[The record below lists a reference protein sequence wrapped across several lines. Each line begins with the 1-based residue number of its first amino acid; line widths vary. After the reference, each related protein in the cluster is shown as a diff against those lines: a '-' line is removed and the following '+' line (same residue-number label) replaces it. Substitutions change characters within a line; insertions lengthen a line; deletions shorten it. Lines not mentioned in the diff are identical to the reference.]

1 MFLKKFDWISPP
13 ITLYFK
19 GEGAH
24 VSIYSG
30 ILSIIA
36 YVITFA
42 AAIYYALGFINR
54 ESPKAYFFTRYVEDA
69 GTFPVNATQMF
80 HFIQVSDPQTCL
92 VLYCLRSCSSVVD
105 HLSAHQHSVT

>member
-1 MFLKKFDWISPP
+1 MFIKKFDWISPP

-36 YVITFA
+36 YIITFA
-42 AAIYYALGFINR
+42 AAIYYVLGFINR

-80 HFIQVSDPQTCL
+80 HFIQVSNPDTNKKIPL
-92 VLYCLRSCSSVVD
+92 D
-105 HLSAHQHSVT
+105 FSAFRIVMIIWRMKL

>member
-19 GEGAH
+19 GENSH

-36 YVITFA
+36 YVIVVA
-42 AAIYYALGFINR
+42 ATIYYALEFINR
-54 ESPKAYFFTRYVEDA
+54 ESPKAYFFTRYIEDA
-69 GTFPVNATQMF
+69 GVFPVNSSQMF
-80 HFIQVSDPQTCL
+80 HS
-92 VLYCLRSCSSVVD
+92 
-105 HLSAHQHSVT
+105 